1 MPKTINNFILKN
13 LSRKTINMAESKEKV
28 IGIIGSKIRETR
40 INKGLSMEKVAHLS
54 GLSYS
59 QVIRIENAKINTSIY
74 QLYLISK
81 ALEVTMGEICDI

>member
-1 MPKTINNFILKN
+1 
-13 LSRKTINMAESKEKV
+13 MAVSKEKV

-59 QVIRIENAKINTSIY
+59 QIIRIENAKINTSIY

>member
-1 MPKTINNFILKN
+1 
-13 LSRKTINMAESKEKV
+13 MAESKEKV

-59 QVIRIENAKINTSIY
+59 QIIRIENGKINTSIY

>member
-1 MPKTINNFILKN
+1 
-13 LSRKTINMAESKEKV
+13 MAESKEKV
-28 IGIIGSKIRETR
+28 IALIGSKIRDTR

-59 QVIRIENAKINTSIY
+59 QIIRIENAKINTSIY

-81 ALEVTMGEICDI
+81 ALEVNLSEICDV

>member
-1 MPKTINNFILKN
+1 MPFGKKN
-13 LSRKTINMAESKEKV
+13 KNMAESKEKV
-28 IGIIGSKIRETR
+28 IEIIGSKIRETR

>member
-1 MPKTINNFILKN
+1 
-13 LSRKTINMAESKEKV
+13 MAESKEKV
-28 IGIIGSKIRETR
+28 IEIIGSKIRETR

-59 QVIRIENAKINTSIY
+59 QIIRIENAKINTSIY

>member
-1 MPKTINNFILKN
+1 
-13 LSRKTINMAESKEKV
+13 MAESKEKV
-28 IGIIGSKIRETR
+28 IGTIGSKIRETR

-59 QVIRIENAKINTSIY
+59 QVIRTENAKINTSIY

>member
-1 MPKTINNFILKN
+1 
-13 LSRKTINMAESKEKV
+13 MAESKEKV
-28 IGIIGSKIRETR
+28 IEIIGSKIRETR

>member
-1 MPKTINNFILKN
+1 
-13 LSRKTINMAESKEKV
+13 MAESKEKV
-28 IGIIGSKIRETR
+28 IGLIGSKIRDTR

-59 QVIRIENAKINTSIY
+59 QIIRIENAKINTSIY

-81 ALEVTMGEICDI
+81 ALEVNLSEICDV

>member
-1 MPKTINNFILKN
+1 
-13 LSRKTINMAESKEKV
+13 MAVSKEKV

-59 QVIRIENAKINTSIY
+59 QIIRIENAKINTSIY
-74 QLYLISK
+74 QLYLISN

>member
-1 MPKTINNFILKN
+1 
-13 LSRKTINMAESKEKV
+13 MAESKEKV

-40 INKGLSMEKVAHLS
+40 NNKGLSMEKVAHLS

-59 QVIRIENAKINTSIY
+59 QIIRIENAKINTSIY